1 MPRGYHVIENTPGYM
16 PESEPAHFN
25 NKRDA
30 QAYMAELARE
40 LRADGYHVSGNQR
53 TGYYAERS
61 RADLGRVIALW
72 DCEED
77 ACQEGE

>member
-16 PESEPAHFN
+16 PDSEPAHFN

-30 QAYMAELARE
+30 QAYMAALARE

-53 TGYYAERS
+53 SGYYAEQDAS
-61 RADLGRVIALW
+61 DLGRVIEMW
-72 DCEED
+72 PCEEEE
-77 ACQEGE
+77 CQEDD